1 MGLTP
6 KPLLIRRKHVE
17 DVAICPELH
26 DRCVKVLAFEINHS
40 SHPRVWLGCQF
51 QREGA
56 LSLRTFKSCIFRRA
70 NNLPEPHA
78 TVERNGDIQINS
90 RQRYLVEVHV
100 LAHFMFF
107 RCYLREGAKRY
118 FEDASVGSITL
129 SAACAAA
136 SPPISAEA
144 LSMTT
149 TPFPVLGNSTT

>member
-6 KPLLIRRKHVE
+6 KPLFIRGKRVE

-26 DRCVKVLAFEINHS
+26 DRCIKVLAFEINHS
-40 SHPRVWLGCQF
+40 SHPKGWPGYQF
-51 QREGA
+51 QRECA
-56 LSLRTFKSCIFRRA
+56 LSLRTFKSSIFRRA
-70 NNLPEPHA
+70 NNLPEAHA
-78 TVERNGDIQINS
+78 NVERNGDIQING
-90 RQRYLVEVHV
+90 RQRYLVEIHA
-100 LAHFMFF
+100 LAHFMLL

-149 TPFPVLGNSTT
+149 TPLPVLGNRTT